1 MVVDD
6 LLPTGANGRLL
17 CSASTDN
24 ELWVSI
30 VEKAYLK
37 VHPYSIICSV
47 VYGGDEAWSGLAMVG
62 KLPIFERSHSALLSV
77 RVGGCAMHGSSG
89 FALGGVA
96 PSAALR

>member
-1 MVVDD
+1 MDD

-37 VHPYSIICSV
+37 VRSYDICFV
-47 VYGGDEAWSGLAMVG
+47 AWSMMVTRHG
-62 KLPIFERSHSALLSV
+62 AVSQWWACCPSLRDATRLS
-77 RVGGCAMHGSSG
+77 
-89 FALGGVA
+89 
-96 PSAALR
+96 